1 MLTRFFG
8 NSIDANTLW
17 YAFWTGSARYGEDIR
32 SALFGFGQ
40 NFKKGTA
47 FVIPFSENYHMWI
60 SRNFCGVAAIEIPA
74 FSIFKKGAYLSVPF
88 SSRSP
93 VLGGRLF
100 CFLRTL
106 SCASK
111 RALEEMEVKIEES
124 EQWKFQTQTNQ
135 TGIPFPYRPS
145 RSDGEAHLYSV
156 PIVRGM
162 LLSRPRLSL
171 PGRGRGMYWK
181 GSLWIYC
188 V

>member
-1 MLTRFFG
+1 
-8 NSIDANTLW
+8 
-17 YAFWTGSARYGEDIR
+17 
-32 SALFGFGQ
+32 
-40 NFKKGTA
+40 
-47 FVIPFSENYHMWI
+47 MWI

-74 FSIFKKGAYLSVPF
+74 FSIFKKGAYLSAPF

-106 SCASK
+106 SSASK

-124 EQWKFQTQTNQ
+124 EQWKFQTKTNQ

-145 RSDGEAHLYSV
+145 HSDGEAHLYRV

-162 LLSRPRLSL
+162 PLSRPRLSL
-171 PGRGRGMYWK
+171 SGRGRGMYWK
-181 GSLWIYC
+181 GSLSWLIMETGESHSRESSTSEMEPKYQFVLADYWRRGRSIVHLPC
-188 V
+188 SLRKFRTNRFWS

>member
-1 MLTRFFG
+1 MSKLAIEICLVFVDLWTQTTPNLRDQKWTVRPCLFNTLDATWNKLHLKRFLQVNIENLLDNCLILLDKMLTRFFS

-74 FSIFKKGAYLSVPF
+74 FSIFKKGAYLSASF
-88 SSRSP
+88 SSRSS

-100 CFLRTL
+100 SF
-106 SCASK
+106 S
-111 RALEEMEVKIEES
+111 
-124 EQWKFQTQTNQ
+124 
-135 TGIPFPYRPS
+135 
-145 RSDGEAHLYSV
+145 
-156 PIVRGM
+156 
-162 LLSRPRLSL
+162 
-171 PGRGRGMYWK
+171 
-181 GSLWIYC
+181 
-188 V
+188 